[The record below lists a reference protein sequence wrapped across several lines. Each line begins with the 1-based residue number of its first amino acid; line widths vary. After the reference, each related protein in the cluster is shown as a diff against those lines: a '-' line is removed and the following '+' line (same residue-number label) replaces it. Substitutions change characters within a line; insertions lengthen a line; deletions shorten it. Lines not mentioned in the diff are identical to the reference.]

1 MLMETLNTLDR
12 AIRLQKVELFS
23 ELETDMLALVASIAT
38 QIEAKRGH
46 VLVQQDRPLSTL
58 YVVLEGR
65 IEMSRDGQPV
75 FHVGPDETIGNWALF
90 DEQPSVV
97 TATAVEDTSLLRIDR
112 EDFFDLLAD
121 HSEMTREVFQALFK
135 RVRSLL
141 AAGLS
146 APPGQGSPAGF
157 GTGKASST

>member
-1 MLMETLNTLDR
+1 METLNTLDR

-23 ELETDMLALVASIAT
+23 DLETDMLALVASIAT
-38 QIEAKRGH
+38 QIEIKRGE
-46 VLVQQDRPLSTL
+46 VLVQQNRPLSTL

-65 IEMSRDGQPV
+65 IEMSRGGQAV

-97 TATAVEDTSLLRIDR
+97 TATASEDSSLLQIDR

-141 AAGLS
+141 TAGLVTQQGAGGQPQSGETTS
-146 APPGQGSPAGF
+146 A
-157 GTGKASST
+157 